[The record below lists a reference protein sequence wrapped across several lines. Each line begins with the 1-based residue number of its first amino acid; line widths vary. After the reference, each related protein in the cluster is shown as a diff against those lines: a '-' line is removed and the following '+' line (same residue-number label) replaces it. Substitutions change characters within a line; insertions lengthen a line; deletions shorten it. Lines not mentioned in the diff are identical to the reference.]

1 MRGFTLSGFTL
12 RVSLVA
18 ALLVATAALAALPAS
33 SSSRKAGLERA
44 AGDGPKNK
52 SVQSRGATS
61 PLSYRSPGARH
72 KFIVPSKTQ
81 HLEKAILSSDD
92 RGRIKR
98 YGSYALVEADGS
110 ALARLD
116 AGALEQVELR
126 DDMNLIF
133 LKRGQIDTTAG
144 APLITGDLARPE
156 PSPRSLHMVQLFGPP
171 TTSAMRALK
180 ATGAKIVSYIPNNA
194 YLVWA
199 TEAELDRVRALT
211 AGQTVV
217 QWDGPFHPAY
227 KLDRHFKLDS
237 VEQVPVSIELLDTD
251 EAARTVARIKSLAR
265 RVLMPEFEAAGSIH
279 LKVLIESFRLP
290 EVARIPDVLSVE
302 PWAQMKLAD
311 ERGNQII
318 AGALS
323 EETVNSVKVS
333 RPTRP
338 GYMAFLNSL
347 GFNSN
352 FDFAVDVA
360 DTGGD
365 RGSEDFRFVHP
376 DFLDA
381 SGGSRIAYMNDFTS
395 DFLFH
400 PDNPSILRNH
410 DTFGHGTIIASIMGG
425 SNANTGSAFTDSLGF
440 QYGMGVA
447 PFVRIGITKVFD
459 DQGKFSSE
467 ANFQQFTKAAYRAG
481 SRISSNSWGQ
491 CEDLIGFCN
500 LYSSDSRV
508 FDIIVRDA
516 DPEEAGNQAMT
527 VVFSAGNDGNN
538 LPAAINMPGTA
549 KNVITV
555 GASESFRPTDAGGQ
569 PLIDGCGAGATLADN
584 ALDVVSFSS
593 RGPVQDGRAKPDIVA
608 PGTHIVGAVTQDQ
621 SFAAKSIDDIL
632 VCDHYFPAGQTLYTW
647 SSGTSHATPFVSGGA
662 ALAYQWLRSS
672 LGAAPSP
679 ALVKAFILNST
690 SYVTGTQGLEN
701 LPGSKQGWGLLNLS
715 RMFEPT
721 DRIIFEESPSRT
733 FTESGGSPF
742 EITGVISDASKEF
755 RVMLTWTEPP
765 GSSVTN
771 ATYVNQLNLEV
782 VVGGV
787 VYNSNH
793 FAGQYSATGGQK
805 DIVNNVQGVRLPAG
819 TVGPFVVR
827 VRPTIIAGAAV
838 PGHASPLN
846 QDFALVV
853 TNGRE
858 KAVPVL
864 ALNAVEEITQ
874 GVTVSHTNGATD
886 ASLIPGERARVTVT
900 LNNISQAV
908 PAEITQAGLTII
920 ASNGTNG
927 QFGPSTFPAIAAG
940 GSATN
945 GVPFEIQVP
954 ADLRCGS
961 TATLELQLDTAEGR
975 VKLPM
980 RVRVGRATGQQSVLL
995 NDDVDAGRVK
1005 WKLKKGFSTSTITGN
1020 SGARSYHAVDPGKD
1034 EDNEQLS
1041 TMTMK
1046 KKINIPAN
1054 AGRVRL
1060 TFFHIFNFEPGFDG
1074 GVLEISTDNGA
1085 TWEDLGSRVIAGGY
1099 DGKVTEAS
1107 FNPLGDRFAWT
1118 ARGRAGIFSPVVI
1131 NLDDFAG
1138 KRIQFRFLAGFD
1150 IATGV
1155 RDGYAGWF
1163 IDDIRITTELFDCR

>member
-1 MRGFTLSGFTL
+1 MRGFKLSGLTL

-18 ALLVATAALAALPAS
+18 TLLVATAALAALPAS
-33 SSSRKAGLERA
+33 SSIGKAQLEGA
-44 AGDGPKNK
+44 AGVAPKTK
-52 SVQSRGATS
+52 SVESRNATP

-72 KFIVPSKTQ
+72 KFIVPSDAAY
-81 HLEKAILSSDD
+81 LEEAILSTAD
-92 RGRIKR
+92 RWRIKK
-98 YGSYALVEADGS
+98 YGSYTLVEAEGS

-116 AGALEQVELR
+116 AGALGRVELR
-126 DDMNLIF
+126 DDMNLIL
-133 LKRGQIDTTAG
+133 LKRGQIDTTA
-144 APLITGDLARPE
+144 APPLITGDLAQPAG
-156 PSPRSLHMVQLFGPP
+156 SPRSLHMVQLFGPP
-171 TTSAMRALK
+171 TSAAIGALK
-180 ATGAKIVSYIPNNA
+180 STGAKIVSYIPNNA

-199 TEAELDRVRALT
+199 TIAERERVRALT
-211 AGQTVV
+211 ASQTVL

-237 VEQVPVSIELLDTD
+237 VEQIPVSIELLDTA

-265 RVLMPEFEAAGSIH
+265 RVLMREIEAAGSIH
-279 LKVLIESFRLP
+279 LKVLIESFRLS
-290 EVARIPDVLSVE
+290 EIAGIPDVLNVE
-302 PWAQMKLAD
+302 PWVQPKLAD
-311 ERGNQII
+311 ERGNQIV
-318 AGALS
+318 AGVLS

-352 FDFAVDVA
+352 FDFAVDIA
-360 DTGGD
+360 DTGCD

-381 SGGSRIAYMNDFTS
+381 AGGSRIAYMHDFSS

-410 DTFGHGTIIASIMGG
+410 DTFGHGTIIASIIGG
-425 SNANTGSAFTDSLGF
+425 FNTSTGSAFTDSQGF
-440 QYGMGVA
+440 QYGLGVA
-447 PFVRIGITKVFD
+447 PFVRIGITKLFD
-459 DQGKFSSE
+459 DQGIFS
-467 ANFQQFTKAAYRAG
+467 ADADFTYIKAAYRAG
-481 SRISSNSWGQ
+481 ARISNGSWGT
-491 CEDLIGFCN
+491 CDTLIGFCN
-500 LYSSDSRV
+500 LYNEDSRI
-508 FDIIVRDA
+508 FDSIVRDA
-516 DPEEAGNQAMT
+516 DPDQAGNQPMT
-527 VVFSAGNDGNN
+527 LVFAAGNNGND
-538 LPAAINMPGTA
+538 LPASIVIPATA

-555 GASESFRPTDAGGQ
+555 GASEGFRPTDANGQ
-569 PLIDGCGAGATLADN
+569 PLVDGCGAGATFADN
-584 ALDVVSFSS
+584 ALDGVGFSA
-593 RGPVQDGRAKPDIVA
+593 RGPVQDGRAKPDLVA
-608 PGTHIVGAVTQDQ
+608 PGTHIVGAAPQDQ
-621 SFAAKSIDDIL
+621 FYAAKPSDDLL
-632 VCDHYFPAGQTLYTW
+632 VCDPYFPAGQTLYTW
-647 SSGTSHATPFVSGGA
+647 GTGTSFAAPFVSGGA
-662 ALAYQWLRSS
+662 ALAFQWLRSS
-672 LGAAPSP
+672 LGREPSP
-679 ALVKAFILNST
+679 ALVKALILNST
-690 SYVTGTQGLEN
+690 SYVTGNHGGEN
-701 LPGSKQGWGLLNLS
+701 LPGTKQGWGLLNFS

-721 DRIIFEESPSRT
+721 DRIILDESPSRT

-742 EITGVISDASKEF
+742 EITGVIGDASKEF
-755 RVMLTWTEPP
+755 RVMLVWTEPP
-765 GSSVTN
+765 GSSTTN
-771 ATYVNQLNLEV
+771 APYVNQLNLEV

-787 VYNSNH
+787 VYNSNR
-793 FAGQYSATGGQK
+793 FAGQYSTTGGQK
-805 DIVNNVQGVRLPAG
+805 DLVNNVQGVRLPAG
-819 TVGPFVVR
+819 TAGPFVVR

-838 PGHASPLN
+838 PGHASSLN

-858 KAVPVL
+858 KAVPIL
-864 ALNAVEEITQ
+864 TLNAVEEITQ
-874 GVTVSHTNGATD
+874 GVAVTHTSGATD

-900 LNNISQAV
+900 LNNISQTV

-920 ASNGTNG
+920 ANSGTNG
-927 QFGPSTFPAIAAG
+927 QFGPSTFPTIAAG

-961 TATLELQLDTAEGR
+961 TAALELQLETAEGR

-995 NDDVDAGRVK
+995 NDDVDTSRVK
-1005 WKLKKGFSTSTITGN
+1005 WKFKKGFSISTITGN

-1034 EDNEQLS
+1034 EENEQLA

-1085 TWEDLGSRVIAGGY
+1085 TWEDLGSRAIAGGY

-1107 FNPLGDRFAWT
+1107 FNPLGNRFAWT

-1138 KRIQFRFLAGFD
+1138 KRVQFRFLAGFD
-1150 IATGV
+1150 TATGV
-1155 RDGYAGWF
+1155 RDGYTGWF
-1163 IDDIRITTELFDCR
+1163 IDDLRITTELFDCR